1 MGFNL
6 TKKKKISILKRT
18 SMSTCELSIEVFH
31 RNSLKRGSR
40 FVGRQHDEWLLN
52 LLTDDQETV
61 EAAPR
66 ETWKSWDLHLVAR
79 NVSFVETS
87 ATFNVIVLS
96 LCYKKRSPFNTWDLS
111 GLIRGASI
119 CWCSNLGLNRRC
131 SLTAVSNESLGGG
144 MRELH
149 PVHIMCLMV
158 VLAAYVRFL
167 IHLTW
172 PETLSAA
179 EAQSLGEK

>member
-1 MGFNL
+1 
-6 TKKKKISILKRT
+6 
-18 SMSTCELSIEVFH
+18 
-31 RNSLKRGSR
+31 
-40 FVGRQHDEWLLN
+40 
-52 LLTDDQETV
+52 
-61 EAAPR
+61 
-66 ETWKSWDLHLVAR
+66 
-79 NVSFVETS
+79 
-87 ATFNVIVLS
+87 
-96 LCYKKRSPFNTWDLS
+96 
-111 GLIRGASI
+111 
-119 CWCSNLGLNRRC
+119 
-131 SLTAVSNESLGGG
+131 

>member
-1 MGFNL
+1 MWA
-6 TKKKKISILKRT
+6 
-18 SMSTCELSIEVFH
+18 FH
-31 RNSLKRGSR
+31 RDIWPNFLKRGSR

-66 ETWKSWDLHLVAR
+66 ETWKSWDPHLVAR

-96 LCYKKRSPFNTWDLS
+96 LCYKNAVLLTREIFLS

-119 CWCSNLGLNRRC
+119 FWCSNLGLNRRC

-158 VLAAYVRFL
+158 VLADYVRFL

>member
-6 TKKKKISILKRT
+6 TKTKKISILKRT

-66 ETWKSWDLHLVAR
+66 ET
-79 NVSFVETS
+79 
-87 ATFNVIVLS
+87 
-96 LCYKKRSPFNTWDLS
+96 
-111 GLIRGASI
+111 
-119 CWCSNLGLNRRC
+119 
-131 SLTAVSNESLGGG
+131 
-144 MRELH
+144 
-149 PVHIMCLMV
+149 
-158 VLAAYVRFL
+158 
-167 IHLTW
+167 
-172 PETLSAA
+172 
-179 EAQSLGEK
+179 